1 MPKILEVVDMY
12 CKDYV
17 AQELA
22 KCLPE
27 LELAQIA
34 EGIEIPKEKTM
45 GDYAFP
51 CFRLAKTL
59 RKAPNL
65 IAQDVAAKLEGSE
78 ILEKV
83 QAVGP
88 YVNMFLNKT
97 WRAQFI
103 LGQVDEA
110 AAAGKAYGASTVGE
124 GKTVVMD
131 YSSIN
136 VAKPFHIGHLRT
148 TVIGNSISRMLQFM
162 GYKTVSINHLGDW
175 GTQFGKMVVAYRKW
189 GNPEEVEQKGVRG
202 LLELYV
208 KFHEEA
214 EKDPELDEIARATFT
229 SMEQGDEEALAL
241 WKLFVDISLK
251 EVSRVYDMLDVKFDS
266 FLGESYFFT
275 RTDELISI
283 LKEKNLLQESE
294 GAQIVDLTEENMPPC
309 IVLKKDGSTL
319 YATRDIAA
327 AMYRKDTYDF
337 DKCLY
342 ITGMEQILHFSQ
354 WFKVCEKIGFPWSK
368 DLVHIPYGLVSLEG
382 GKLSTRGGNVIF
394 LEDLLHEAVQKTKE
408 IMMEKNPDLENMDQ
422 VAQQVGVGAVVFHDL
437 FNNRIKD
444 VTFSWDQVLN
454 FDGETGPYV
463 QYTFARASSV
473 LRKAQWDPAKQEA
486 IDMSLLTDE
495 YSQEILKLIENF
507 PKRVEEACQKWE
519 PYMITRYTVALATAF
534 NKFYHENSIMNAEE
548 NVKKARLKLT
558 YVVTQVIKQGL
569 YLIGVQAPEKM

>member
-1 MPKILEVVDMY
+1 MD
-12 CKDYV
+12 CKDYLV
-17 AQELA
+17 RELTQW
-22 KCLPE
+22 LPE
-27 LELAQIA
+27 LTEEQI
-34 EGIEIPKEKTM
+34 ESGIEIPKEKTM

-51 CFRLAKTL
+51 CFRLAKTM

-65 IAQDVAAKLEGSE
+65 IAQELAAHLADSE
-78 ILEKV
+78 ILEKAE
-83 QAVGP
+83 AVGP
-88 YVNMFLNKT
+88 YVNVFFDKT
-97 WRAQFI
+97 WRAECI

-110 AAAGKAYGASTVGE
+110 EAQGRPYGSSEAGK
-124 GKTVVMD
+124 GKTVVLD

-136 VAKPFHIGHLRT
+136 VAKPFHIGHMRT
-148 TVIGNSISRMLQFM
+148 TVIGNSISRILKFM
-162 GYKTVSINHLGDW
+162 GYQTVSINHLGDW

-189 GNPEEVEQKGVRG
+189 GNPEEVEKKGVRG

-214 EKDPELDEIARATFT
+214 KEHPELEEEARETFT
-229 SMEQGDEEALAL
+229 SMEQGDEAALKL

-266 FLGESYFFT
+266 YLGESYYYDK
-275 RTDELISI
+275 TDELISI
-283 LKEKNLLQESE
+283 LKDKNLLQESE
-294 GAQIVDLTEENMPPC
+294 GAQIVDLSEYNMPPC
-309 IVLKKDGSTL
+309 LILKKDGSTL

-327 AMYRKDTYDF
+327 AMYRKKTYDF

-394 LEDLLHEAVQKTKE
+394 LEDLLKEAVQKTKE
-408 IMMEKNPDLENMDQ
+408 IMQEKNPDLENMDE
-422 VAQQVGVGAVVFHDL
+422 VAEQVGVGAVVFHDL

-463 QYTFARASSV
+463 QYTFARASSI
-473 LRKAQWDPAKQEA
+473 LRKAQWKKEDGDDA
-486 IDMSLLTDE
+486 DLSLLSDE
-495 YSQEILKLIENF
+495 YSQDILKLIEAF
-507 PKRVEEACQKWE
+507 PRRVEEACQKWE
-519 PYMITRYTVALATAF
+519 PYMITRYTVALATAY
-534 NKFYHENSIMNAEE
+534 NKFYHENSILTAEP
-548 NVKKARLKLT
+548 NLRKARLKLT
-558 YVVTQVIKQGL
+558 YVVTRLIQQGL
-569 YLIGVQAPEKM
+569 YLIGVKAPERM

>member
-1 MPKILEVVDMY
+1 MY

-27 LELAQIA
+27 LELAQIV

-294 GAQIVDLTEENMPPC
+294 GAQIVDLSEENMPPC

>member
-1 MPKILEVVDMY
+1 MY

-27 LELAQIA
+27 LELSQIA

-110 AAAGKAYGASTVGE
+110 EAAGKAYGASNVGE

-189 GNPEEVEQKGVRG
+189 GNPEEVEKKGVRG

-241 WKLFVDISLK
+241 WRLFVDISLK

-294 GAQIVDLTEENMPPC
+294 GAQIVDLSEENMPPC

-327 AMYRKDTYDF
+327 AMYRKNTYDF

-473 LRKAQWDPAKQEA
+473 LRKAQWDPANQEA

-548 NVKKARLKLT
+548 SVKKARLKLT
-558 YVVTQVIKQGL
+558 YVVTRVIKQGL

>member
-1 MPKILEVVDMY
+1 MY

-294 GAQIVDLTEENMPPC
+294 GAQIVDLSEENMPPC

>member
-1 MPKILEVVDMY
+1 MY

-17 AQELA
+17 AKELA
-22 KCLPE
+22 KCLPD
-27 LELAQIA
+27 LELSQIE

-65 IAQDVAAKLEGSE
+65 IAQDVAAQLEGSE

-110 AAAGKAYGASTVGE
+110 AAAGKAYGASNVGE

-148 TVIGNSISRMLQFM
+148 TVIGNSISRILQFM

-189 GNPEEVEQKGVRG
+189 GNPAEVEQKGVRG

-214 EKDPELDEIARATFT
+214 EKDPQLDEEARATFT

-266 FLGESYFFT
+266 YLGESFFFT
-275 RTDELISI
+275 RTDELVAI

-294 GAQIVDLTEENMPPC
+294 GAQIVDLSEENMPPC
-309 IVLKKDGSTL
+309 IILKKDGSTL
-319 YATRDIAA
+319 YSTRDIAA
-327 AMYRKDTYDF
+327 AMYRKNTYDF

-394 LEDLLHEAVQKTKE
+394 LEDLLNEAVQKTKE

-473 LRKAQWDPAKQEA
+473 LRKAQWDPAKQEE

-558 YVVTQVIKQGL
+558 YVVTQIIKQGL

>member
-1 MPKILEVVDMY
+1 MY

-17 AQELA
+17 AKELA
-22 KCLPE
+22 KCLPD
-27 LELAQIA
+27 LELSQIE

-65 IAQDVAAKLEGSE
+65 IAQDVAAQLEGSE

-110 AAAGKAYGASTVGE
+110 AAAGKAYGASNVGE

-148 TVIGNSISRMLQFM
+148 TVIGNSISRILQFM

-189 GNPEEVEQKGVRG
+189 GNPAEVEQKGVRG

-214 EKDPELDEIARATFT
+214 EKDPQLDEEARATFT

-266 FLGESYFFT
+266 YLGESFFFT
-275 RTDELISI
+275 RTDELVSI

-294 GAQIVDLTEENMPPC
+294 GAQIVDLSEENMPPC
-309 IVLKKDGSTL
+309 IILKKDGSTL
-319 YATRDIAA
+319 YSTRDIAA
-327 AMYRKDTYDF
+327 AMYRKNTYDF

-394 LEDLLHEAVQKTKE
+394 LEDLLNEAVQKTKE

-473 LRKAQWDPAKQEA
+473 LRKAQWDPAEQEE

-558 YVVTQVIKQGL
+558 YVVTQIIKQGL

>member
-1 MPKILEVVDMY
+1 MY

-17 AQELA
+17 AKELA
-22 KCLPE
+22 KCLPD
-27 LELAQIA
+27 LELSQIE

-65 IAQDVAAKLEGSE
+65 IAQDVAAQLEGSE

-110 AAAGKAYGASTVGE
+110 AAAGKAYGASNVGE

-148 TVIGNSISRMLQFM
+148 TVIGNSISRILQFM

-189 GNPEEVEQKGVRG
+189 GNPAEVEQKGVRG

-214 EKDPELDEIARATFT
+214 EKDPQLDEEARATFT

-266 FLGESYFFT
+266 YLGESFFFT
-275 RTDELISI
+275 RTDELVSI

-294 GAQIVDLTEENMPPC
+294 GAQIVDLSEENMPPC
-309 IVLKKDGSTL
+309 IILKKDGSTL
-319 YATRDIAA
+319 YSTRDIAA
-327 AMYRKDTYDF
+327 AMYRKNTYDF

-394 LEDLLHEAVQKTKE
+394 LEDLLNEAVQKTKE

-473 LRKAQWDPAKQEA
+473 LRKAQWDPAKQEE

-558 YVVTQVIKQGL
+558 YVVTQIIKQGL

>member
-1 MPKILEVVDMY
+1 MY

-124 GKTVVMD
+124 GKAVVMD

-294 GAQIVDLTEENMPPC
+294 GAQIVDLSEENMPPC

>member
-1 MPKILEVVDMY
+1 MY

-294 GAQIVDLTEENMPPC
+294 GAQIVDLSEENMPPC

-354 WFKVCEKIGFPWSK
+354 WFKVCEKTGFPWSK

>member
-1 MPKILEVVDMY
+1 MY

-131 YSSIN
+131 YSPIN

-294 GAQIVDLTEENMPPC
+294 GAQIVDLSEENMPPC

>member
-1 MPKILEVVDMY
+1 MY

-27 LELAQIA
+27 LELSQIA

-110 AAAGKAYGASTVGE
+110 EAAGKAYGASNVGE

-189 GNPEEVEQKGVRG
+189 GNPEEVEKKGVRG

-241 WKLFVDISLK
+241 WRLFVDISLK

-294 GAQIVDLTEENMPPC
+294 GAQIVDLSEENMPPC

-327 AMYRKDTYDF
+327 AMYRKNTYDF

-394 LEDLLHEAVQKTKE
+394 LEDLLNEAVQKTKE

-473 LRKAQWDPAKQEA
+473 LRKAQWDPAKQET

-558 YVVTQVIKQGL
+558 YVVTQIIKQGL

>member
-1 MPKILEVVDMY
+1 MN

-17 AQELA
+17 VKELE
-22 KCLPE
+22 KCLPDLTTE
-27 LELAQIA
+27 QIQN
-34 EGIEIPKEKTM
+34 GIEIPKEKTM

-65 IAQDVAAKLEGSE
+65 IAQDVAAQLAASE

-83 QAVGP
+83 EAVGP
-88 YVNMFLNKT
+88 YVNMFVDKA
-97 WRAQFI
+97 WRAECI
-103 LGQVDEA
+103 LSQVEEA
-110 AAAGKAYGASTVGE
+110 EKEGRAFGSSEVGK

-148 TVIGNSISRMLQFM
+148 TVIGNSISRILQFM
-162 GYKTVSINHLGDW
+162 GYQTVSINHLGDW

-189 GNPEEVEQKGVRG
+189 GHPEEVEKKGVRG

-208 KFHEEA
+208 RFHEEA
-214 EKDPELDEIARATFT
+214 EKDPELEEAARAAFT
-229 SMEQGDEEALAL
+229 SMEQGDEETLKL
-241 WKLFVDISLK
+241 WKMFVDISLK
-251 EVSRVYDMLDVKFDS
+251 EVERVYQMLDVKFDS
-266 FLGESYFFT
+266 YLGESFYYDK
-275 RTDELISI
+275 TDELIQI

-294 GAQIVDLTEENMPPC
+294 GAQIVDLSEENMPPC
-309 IVLKKDGSTL
+309 IILKKDGSTL

-327 AMYRKDTYDF
+327 AMYRKKTYDF

-394 LEDLLHEAVQKTKE
+394 LEDLLKEAVQKTKE
-408 IMMEKNPDLENMDQ
+408 IMMEKNPDLENMDE
-422 VAQQVGVGAVVFHDL
+422 VAEQVGVGAVVFHDL

-463 QYTFARASSV
+463 QYTFARASSI
-473 LRKAQWDPAKQEA
+473 LRKAQWNPAEQEA
-486 IDMSLLTDE
+486 VDMSALTDE
-495 YSQEILKLIENF
+495 YSQEILKLIETF

-519 PYMITRYTVALATAF
+519 PYMITRYTVALATAY
-534 NKFYHENSIMNAEE
+534 NKFYHENSILTAEE
-548 NVKKARLKLT
+548 KVKKARLKLT
-558 YVVTQVIKQGL
+558 YVVTQMIKQGL
-569 YLIGVQAPEKM
+569 YLIGVKAPEKM

>member
-1 MPKILEVVDMY
+1 MY

-17 AQELA
+17 AKELA
-22 KCLPE
+22 KCLPD
-27 LELAQIA
+27 LELSQIE

-65 IAQDVAAKLEGSE
+65 IAQDVASQLEGSE

-110 AAAGKAYGASTVGE
+110 IAAGKAYGASTVGE

-148 TVIGNSISRMLQFM
+148 TVIGNSISRILQFM

-189 GNPEEVEQKGVRG
+189 GNPEEVEKKGVRG

-229 SMEQGDEEALAL
+229 SMEQGDEDALAL

-294 GAQIVDLTEENMPPC
+294 GAQIVDLSEENMPPC

-327 AMYRKDTYDF
+327 AMYRKNTYDF

-354 WFKVCEKIGFPWSK
+354 WFKVCEKIGFSWSK

-394 LEDLLHEAVQKTKE
+394 LEDLLNEAVQKTKE

-473 LRKAQWDPAKQEA
+473 LRKAQWDPAKQET

-558 YVVTQVIKQGL
+558 YVVTQIIKQGL

>member
-1 MPKILEVVDMY
+1 MY

>member
-1 MPKILEVVDMY
+1 MY

-65 IAQDVAAKLEGSE
+65 IAQDVTAKLEGSE

-294 GAQIVDLTEENMPPC
+294 GAQIVDLSEENMPPC

>member
-1 MPKILEVVDMY
+1 MY

-88 YVNMFLNKT
+88 YVNMFVNKT

-110 AAAGKAYGASTVGE
+110 FSAGKAYGASNVGE

-189 GNPEEVEQKGVRG
+189 GNPEEVEKKGVRG

-473 LRKAQWDPAKQEA
+473 LRKAQWDPANQEV

>member
-1 MPKILEVVDMY
+1 MN

-17 AQELA
+17 VKELE
-22 KCLPE
+22 KCLPDLTTE
-27 LELAQIA
+27 QIQS
-34 EGIEIPKEKTM
+34 GIEIPKEKTM

-65 IAQDVAAKLEGSE
+65 IAQDVAAQLAASE

-83 QAVGP
+83 EAVGP
-88 YVNMFLNKT
+88 YVNMFVDKA
-97 WRAQFI
+97 WRAECI
-103 LGQVDEA
+103 LSQVEEA
-110 AAAGKAYGASTVGE
+110 EKEGRAFGSSEVGK

-148 TVIGNSISRMLQFM
+148 TVIGNSISRILQFM
-162 GYKTVSINHLGDW
+162 GYQTVSINHLGDW

-189 GNPEEVEQKGVRG
+189 GHPEEVEKKGVRG

-208 KFHEEA
+208 RFHEEA
-214 EKDPELDEIARATFT
+214 EKDPELEEAARAAFT
-229 SMEQGDEEALAL
+229 SMEQGDEETLKL
-241 WKLFVDISLK
+241 WKMFVDISLK
-251 EVSRVYDMLDVKFDS
+251 EVERVYQMLDVKFDS
-266 FLGESYFFT
+266 YLGESFYYDK
-275 RTDELISI
+275 TDELIQI

-294 GAQIVDLTEENMPPC
+294 GAQIVDLSEENMPPC
-309 IVLKKDGSTL
+309 IILKKDGSTL

-327 AMYRKDTYDF
+327 AMYRKKTYDF

-394 LEDLLHEAVQKTKE
+394 LEDLLKEAVQKTKE
-408 IMMEKNPDLENMDQ
+408 IMMEKNPDLENMDE
-422 VAQQVGVGAVVFHDL
+422 VAEQVGVGAVVFHDL

-463 QYTFARASSV
+463 QDTFARASSI
-473 LRKAQWDPAKQEA
+473 LRKAQWNPAEQEA
-486 IDMSLLTDE
+486 IDMSALTDE
-495 YSQEILKLIENF
+495 YSQEILKLIETF

-519 PYMITRYTVALATAF
+519 PYMITRYTVALATAY
-534 NKFYHENSIMNAEE
+534 NKFYHENSILTAEE
-548 NVKKARLKLT
+548 KVKKARLKLT
-558 YVVTQVIKQGL
+558 YVVTQMIKQGL
-569 YLIGVQAPEKM
+569 YLIGVKAPEKM

>member
-1 MPKILEVVDMY
+1 MY

-27 LELAQIA
+27 LELSQIE
-34 EGIEIPKEKTM
+34 EGIEVPKEKTM

-65 IAQDVAAKLEGSE
+65 IAQDVAAKLEGSD

-110 AAAGKAYGASTVGE
+110 EAAGKAYGASNVGE

-189 GNPEEVEQKGVRG
+189 GNPEEVEKKGVRG

-294 GAQIVDLTEENMPPC
+294 GAQIVDLSEENMPPC

-327 AMYRKDTYDF
+327 AMYRKSTYDF

-473 LRKAQWDPAKQEA
+473 LRKAQWDPANKEE

>member
-1 MPKILEVVDMY
+1 MN

-17 AQELA
+17 VKELE
-22 KCLPE
+22 KCLPDLTTE
-27 LELAQIA
+27 QIQS
-34 EGIEIPKEKTM
+34 GIEIPKEKTM

-65 IAQDVAAKLEGSE
+65 IAQDVAAQLAASE

-83 QAVGP
+83 EAVGP
-88 YVNMFLNKT
+88 YVNMFVDKA
-97 WRAQFI
+97 WRAECI
-103 LGQVDEA
+103 LSQVEEA
-110 AAAGKAYGASTVGE
+110 EKEGRAFGSSEVGK

-148 TVIGNSISRMLQFM
+148 TVIGNSISRILQFM
-162 GYKTVSINHLGDW
+162 GYQTVSINHLGDW

-189 GNPEEVEQKGVRG
+189 GHPEEVEKKGVRG

-208 KFHEEA
+208 RFHEEA
-214 EKDPELDEIARATFT
+214 EKDPELEEAARAAFT
-229 SMEQGDEEALAL
+229 SMEQGDEETLKL
-241 WKLFVDISLK
+241 WKMFVDISLK
-251 EVSRVYDMLDVKFDS
+251 EVERVYQMLDVKFDS
-266 FLGESYFFT
+266 YLGESFYYDK
-275 RTDELISI
+275 TDELIQI

-294 GAQIVDLTEENMPPC
+294 GAQIVDLSEENMPPC
-309 IVLKKDGSTL
+309 IILKKDGSTL

-327 AMYRKDTYDF
+327 AMYRKKTYDF

-394 LEDLLHEAVQKTKE
+394 LEDLLKEAVQKTKE
-408 IMMEKNPDLENMDQ
+408 IMMEKNPDLENMDE
-422 VAQQVGVGAVVFHDL
+422 VAEQVGVGAVVFHDL

-463 QYTFARASSV
+463 QYTFARASSI
-473 LRKAQWDPAKQEA
+473 LRKAQWNPAEQEA
-486 IDMSLLTDE
+486 IDMSALTDE
-495 YSQEILKLIENF
+495 YSQEILKLIETF

-519 PYMITRYTVALATAF
+519 PYMITRYTVALATAY
-534 NKFYHENSIMNAEE
+534 NKFYHENSILTAEE
-548 NVKKARLKLT
+548 KVKKARLKLT
-558 YVVTQVIKQGL
+558 YVVTQMIKQGL
-569 YLIGVQAPEKM
+569 YLIGVKAPEKM

>member
-1 MPKILEVVDMY
+1 MY

-110 AAAGKAYGASTVGE
+110 ASAGKAYGASTVGE

-394 LEDLLHEAVQKTKE
+394 LEDLLQEAVQKTKE

-473 LRKAQWDPAKQEA
+473 LRKAQWDPAKQET

>member
-1 MPKILEVVDMY
+1 MTELKKKIAEEVAKLSGGAVDASDIAASLEYPPDATLGDLALPCFKFAKVMRKSPVMIAKDFAERLSVAGVAKAVATGGYLNFTISGEYYAEVV
-12 CKDYV
+12 KKV
-17 AQELA
+17 
-22 KCLPE
+22 
-27 LELAQIA
+27 
-34 EGIEIPKEKTM
+34 
-45 GDYAFP
+45 
-51 CFRLAKTL
+51 
-59 RKAPNL
+59 
-65 IAQDVAAKLEGSE
+65 
-78 ILEKV
+78 LEK
-83 QAVGP
+83 GED
-88 YVNMFLNKT
+88 Y
-97 WRAQFI
+97 
-103 LGQVDEA
+103 
-110 AAAGKAYGASTVGE
+110 GKNE
-124 GKTVVMD
+124 DGKGKVCVLD
-131 YSSIN
+131 YSSPN
-136 VAKPFHIGHLRT
+136 VAKPFHIGHLGT
-148 TVIGNSISRMLQFM
+148 TVIGHSLKKLHEFS
-162 GYKTVSINHLGDW
+162 GYTCVGINHLGDW
-175 GTQFGKMVVAYRKW
+175 GTQFGKIICALRRFSSVESLETAGIDDLVAI
-189 GNPEEVEQKGVRG
+189 
-202 LLELYV
+202 YV

-241 WKLFVDISLK
+241 WRLFVDISLK

-294 GAQIVDLTEENMPPC
+294 GAQIVDLSEENMPPC

-327 AMYRKDTYDF
+327 AMYRKNTYDF

-473 LRKAQWDPAKQEA
+473 LRKAQWDPANQEA

-548 NVKKARLKLT
+548 SVKKARLKLT
-558 YVVTQVIKQGL
+558 YVVTRVIKQGL

>member
-1 MPKILEVVDMY
+1 MY

-17 AQELA
+17 IKELA

-27 LELAQIA
+27 LEIAQIQ

-51 CFRLAKTL
+51 CFRLAKTM
-59 RKAPNL
+59 RKAPSL
-65 IAQDVAAKLEGSE
+65 IAQDVAARLAESE

-83 QAVGP
+83 EAVGP
-88 YVNMFLNKT
+88 YVNMFVDKT
-97 WRAQFI
+97 WRTGFI
-103 LGQVDEA
+103 LGQVDA
-110 AAAGKAYGASTVGE
+110 AAAEGKAYGSSNEGE
-124 GKTVVMD
+124 GKTIVMD

-148 TVIGNSISRMLQFM
+148 TVIGNSIKRILQFL

-189 GNPEEVEQKGVRG
+189 GNPEEVEKKGVRG

-214 EKDPELDEIARATFT
+214 KKDPQLDEEARATFMA
-229 SMEQGDEEALAL
+229 MEQGDEEALAL
-241 WKLFVDISLK
+241 HKMFVDISLK
-251 EVSRVYDMLDVKFDS
+251 EVARVYDMLDIQFDS
-266 FLGESYFFT
+266 YLGESFFYNK
-275 RTDELISI
+275 TDKLISI

-294 GAQIVDLTEENMPPC
+294 GAQIVDLSEDNMPPC
-309 IVLKKDGSTL
+309 IILKKDGTTL
-319 YATRDIAA
+319 YPTRDIAA
-327 AMYRKDTYDF
+327 AMYRKETYDF

-368 DLVHIPYGLVSLEG
+368 DLVHIPYGLVSLED

-394 LEDLLHEAVQKTKE
+394 LEDLLNEAVQKTKE
-408 IMMEKNPDLENMDQ
+408 IMQEKNPDLENMDQ
-422 VAQQVGVGAVVFHDL
+422 IAQQVGVGAVVFHDL

-463 QYTFARASSV
+463 QYTFARASSI
-473 LRKAQWDPAKQEA
+473 LRKAKWDPAKQEK
-486 IDMSLLTDE
+486 IDMSLLSDE
-495 YSQEILKLIENF
+495 YSQEILKLIEIF
-507 PKRVEEACQKWE
+507 PKRVEEAGQKWE

-534 NKFYHENSIMNAEE
+534 NKFYHENGILNAEE

>member
-1 MPKILEVVDMY
+1 MY

-17 AQELA
+17 AKELA
-22 KCLPE
+22 KCLPD
-27 LELAQIA
+27 LELAQIE

-65 IAQDVAAKLEGSE
+65 IAQDVAAQLEGSE

-110 AAAGKAYGASTVGE
+110 AAAGKAYGASSVGE

-148 TVIGNSISRMLQFM
+148 TVIGNSISRILQFM

-214 EKDPELDEIARATFT
+214 EKDPQLDEEARATFT
-229 SMEQGDEEALAL
+229 SMEQGDEDALAL

-294 GAQIVDLTEENMPPC
+294 GAQIVDLSEENMPPC

-327 AMYRKDTYDF
+327 AMYRKNTYDF

-354 WFKVCEKIGFPWSK
+354 WFKVCEKIGFSWSK

-394 LEDLLHEAVQKTKE
+394 LEDLLNEAVQKTKE

-473 LRKAQWDPAKQEA
+473 LRKAQWDPAKQET

>member
-1 MPKILEVVDMY
+1 MY

-17 AQELA
+17 AKELA
-22 KCLPE
+22 KCLPD
-27 LELAQIA
+27 LELSQIE

-65 IAQDVAAKLEGSE
+65 IAQDVAAQLEGSE

-110 AAAGKAYGASTVGE
+110 IAAGKAYGASTVGE

-148 TVIGNSISRMLQFM
+148 TVIGNSISRILQFM

-189 GNPEEVEQKGVRG
+189 GNPEEVEKKGVRG

-229 SMEQGDEEALAL
+229 SMEQGDEDALAL

-294 GAQIVDLTEENMPPC
+294 GAQIVDLSEENMPPC

-327 AMYRKDTYDF
+327 AMYRKNTYDF

-394 LEDLLHEAVQKTKE
+394 LEDLLNEAVQKTKE

-473 LRKAQWDPAKQEA
+473 LRKAQWDPAKQET

-558 YVVTQVIKQGL
+558 YVVTQIIKQGL

>member
-1 MPKILEVVDMY
+1 MY

-65 IAQDVAAKLEGSE
+65 IAQDVAAKLESSE

-88 YVNMFLNKT
+88 YVNMFVNKT

-110 AAAGKAYGASTVGE
+110 FSAGKAYGASNVGE

-162 GYKTVSINHLGDW
+162 GYKTVSSNHLGDW

-189 GNPEEVEQKGVRG
+189 GNPEEVEKKGVRG

-473 LRKAQWDPAKQEA
+473 LRKAQWDPANQEV

>member
-1 MPKILEVVDMY
+1 MY

-17 AQELA
+17 AKELA
-22 KCLPE
+22 KCLPD
-27 LELAQIA
+27 LELSQIE

-65 IAQDVAAKLEGSE
+65 IAQDVAAQLEGSE

-110 AAAGKAYGASTVGE
+110 IAAGKAYGASTVGE

-148 TVIGNSISRMLQFM
+148 TVIGNSISRILQFM

-229 SMEQGDEEALAL
+229 SMEQGDEDALAL

-294 GAQIVDLTEENMPPC
+294 GAQIVDLSEENMPPC

-327 AMYRKDTYDF
+327 AMYRKNTYDF

-394 LEDLLHEAVQKTKE
+394 LEDLLNEAVQKTKE

-473 LRKAQWDPAKQEA
+473 LRKAQWDPAKQET

-507 PKRVEEACQKWE
+507 PKRVEEACQKWG

-558 YVVTQVIKQGL
+558 YVVTQIIKQGL